1 MPKQPMNSDS
11 NSDTESATVLIGQA
25 AAGDKSAMD
34 ALIVMV
40 YPELKRISAGIRRKQ
55 FNVTQTYDTTA
66 LVNEAWIKINQA
78 GVKAEDRKHFY
89 CTMAKAMKQVL
100 INHSIK
106 QQAQKNMGIEV
117 TLDGKHAIDPKEH
130 EWLLSLD
137 RILDA
142 IEKKSPRMM
151 HVFQLKYF
159 LGMNETEIT
168 ELLDISP
175 KTIRRDWLS
184 AKAVITQLIQ

>member
-1 MPKQPMNSDS
+1 MSDKS
-11 NSDTESATVLIGQA
+11 IDSPTLLISQA
-25 AAGDKSAMD
+25 AAGDQQAMD
-34 ALIVMV
+34 ELIVMV

-55 FNVTQTYDTTA
+55 FSVTQSFNTTA

-89 CTMAKAMKQVL
+89 CTMAIAMKQVL
-100 INHSIK
+100 INHSTQ
-106 QQAQKNMGIEV
+106 QQAQKNQGIQV
-117 TLDGKHAIDPKEH
+117 TLDGRQAIDSSQH
-130 EWLLSLD
+130 EWLTNLD
-137 RILDA
+137 KILAA

-159 LGMNETEIT
+159 LGMNEAEIT
-168 ELLDISP
+168 EVLDISP

-184 AKAVITQLIQ
+184 AKAVISQMIE

>member
-1 MPKQPMNSDS
+1 MSNKPIDS
-11 NSDTESATVLIGQA
+11 PTLLISQA
-25 AAGDKSAMD
+25 AAGNQHAMD
-34 ALIVMV
+34 ELIVLV

-55 FNVTQTYDTTA
+55 FNVTQTYNTTA

-100 INHSIK
+100 INHSVK
-106 QQAQKNMGIEV
+106 QQAQKNQGIQV
-117 TLDGKHAIDPKEH
+117 TLDGRDAISTSQH
-130 EWLLSLD
+130 EWLLDLD
-137 RILDA
+137 KILAA

-159 LGMNETEIT
+159 LGMTENEIT
-168 ELLDISP
+168 EILDISP

-184 AKAVITQLIQ
+184 AKAVITQLIK

>member
-1 MPKQPMNSDS
+1 MSKQPIDS
-11 NSDTESATVLIGQA
+11 PTLLISQA
-25 AAGDKSAMD
+25 ATGDKAAMD
-34 ALIVMV
+34 ALIVLV

-55 FNVTQTYDTTA
+55 FAVTQSYNTTA
-66 LVNEAWIKINQA
+66 LVNEAWLKINQA

-100 INHSIK
+100 INHSIQ
-106 QQAQKNMGIEV
+106 QQAHKNQGIEV
-117 TLDGKHAIDPKEH
+117 TLDGRHIIDSKQH
-130 EWLLSLD
+130 EWLLELD
-137 RILDA
+137 KILDA

-159 LGMNETEIT
+159 LGMNEAEIT
-168 ELLDISP
+168 DILDISE

-184 AKAVITQLIQ
+184 AKAVITQIIK